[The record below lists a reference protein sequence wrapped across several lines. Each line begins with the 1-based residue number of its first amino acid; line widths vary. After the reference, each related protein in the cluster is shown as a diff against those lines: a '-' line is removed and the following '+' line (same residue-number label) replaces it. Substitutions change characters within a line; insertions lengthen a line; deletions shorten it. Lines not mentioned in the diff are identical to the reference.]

1 MRRLELS
8 ARAVDLRVVRSYKV
22 LLRGRGCRVRL
33 RERRSL
39 LRRSVREVELLP
51 VSRRGERGRWVRED
65 ELGFYTTRWVEARSV
80 EDAAER
86 ARVAVVAELREYV
99 TNGVDQPITVDVE
112 EIEECDPG
120 SRVRPSGSDP
130 FLGATTATNMSVP
143 APHGWCSVA
152 RGPCAASLLLVCS
165 SRKQE
170 PFNARLWLVNP
181 AAGTRCDIAPFL
193 IARRKYEVF

>member
-65 ELGFYTTRWVEARSV
+65 ELGFYTMRWVEARSV

-86 ARVAVVAELREYV
+86 ARVAVAAELREYV

-112 EIEECDPG
+112 KIEECDPG

-143 APHGWCSVA
+143 DPRMVGAQSPEGLALRAC
-152 RGPCAASLLLVCS
+152 CLC
-165 SRKQE
+165 
-170 PFNARLWLVNP
+170 
-181 AAGTRCDIAPFL
+181 
-193 IARRKYEVF
+193 ARRESRNRSMLACGSSTQPQEHVAT